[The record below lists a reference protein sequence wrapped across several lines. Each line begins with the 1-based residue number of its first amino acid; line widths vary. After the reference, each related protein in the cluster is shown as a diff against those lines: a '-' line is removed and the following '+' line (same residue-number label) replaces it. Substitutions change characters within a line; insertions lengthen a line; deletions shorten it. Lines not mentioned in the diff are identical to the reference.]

1 MAGNLIDAIERA
13 REVADK
19 QPEAYRTVVFEV
31 AFKHFLGVS
40 DGAGSP
46 PQLLPPASTITME
59 LNEFLASKK
68 VDSHPDTLVAIA
80 YYYYRKSGESVTTK
94 DVADA
99 YSKARLKKSQN
110 IHDVLSTCIR
120 RGIMVD
126 TENKDGLRAW
136 LITPSG
142 ESYVERELSGSG
154 GS

>member
-1 MAGNLIDAIERA
+1 MAGNLMDAIERA

-31 AFKHFLGVS
+31 TLKHFLGVS
-40 DGAGSP
+40 DGADSP
-46 PQLLPPASTITME
+46 PRLSPPASTITME

-68 VDSHPDTLVAIA
+68 AESHPDRLVAIA
-80 YYYYRKSGESVTTK
+80 YYYYRRSGDSITTK

-99 YSKARLKKSQN
+99 YGKVRLKKPQN

-120 RGIMVD
+120 RGILVD
-126 TENKDGLRAW
+126 TEKKDGMRAW